1 MISEAKAKEL
11 TAKAVTITGAED
23 MVGKL
28 SVSFVH
34 TPYANSIKYT
44 VVNRDYY
51 LKVSD
56 WCADMDEYLF
66 TAMMVLFFENT
77 VLRYETEIPQAL
89 IDWMDENRH
98 KWALPEASA

>member
-1 MISEAKAKEL
+1 
-11 TAKAVTITGAED
+11 
-23 MVGKL
+23 
-28 SVSFVH
+28 
-34 TPYANSIKYT
+34 
-44 VVNRDYY
+44 
-51 LKVSD
+51 
-56 WCADMDEYLF
+56 MDEYLF